1 MSDDENVVTKL
12 KKDEC
17 WDLLRDNTFGRI
29 AYHLRGR
36 SRITPLNYTVEGEQI
51 IFRTAEGSKFFAL
64 KVEDNVALQ
73 IDHVGENSAWSV
85 VAHGPVREISEDD
98 EVAELTVNLRPLI
111 RTKKEHVFV
120 IDVDKVRGRRFILDR
135 EHDDNY

>member
-1 MSDDENVVTKL
+1 MSGDDDVVTKL

-36 SRITPLNYTVEGEQI
+36 SRITPINYSVDGERI
-51 IFRTAEGSKFFAL
+51 VFRTAEGSKFFAL

-73 IDHVGENSAWSV
+73 IDHVGEDSAWSV
-85 VAHGPVREISEDD
+85 VAHGPVREITDD
-98 EVAELTVNLRPLI
+98 ADVESATINLRPLI
-111 RTKKEHVFV
+111 RTTKQHVFA

-135 EHDDNY
+135 EHDDNF

>member
-1 MSDDENVVTKL
+1 MSGDENVVTKL

-36 SRITPLNYTVEGEQI
+36 SRITPLNYTVDGERI
-51 IFRTAEGSKFFAL
+51 VFRTAEGSKFFAL

-73 IDHVGENSAWSV
+73 IDHVGEDTAWSV
-85 VAHGPVREISEDD
+85 VAHGPVTEITNDEDL
-98 EVAELTVNLRPLI
+98 AEATVNLRPLI
-111 RTKKEHVFV
+111 RTKTEHVFA

-135 EHDDNY
+135 GRDDNF

>member
-1 MSDDENVVTKL
+1 MSGDDDVVTKL

-36 SRITPLNYTVEGEQI
+36 SRISPLNYTVYGERI
-51 IFRTAEGSKFFAL
+51 IFRTAEGSKFFAM
-64 KVEDNVALQ
+64 KVEDDVALQ
-73 IDHVGENSAWSV
+73 IDHVGEDTAWSV
-85 VAHGPVREISEDD
+85 VAHGPVREISDD
-98 EVAELTVNLRPLI
+98 DDLAEVTVDLRPLI
-111 RTKKEHVFV
+111 RTTKEHVFA
-120 IDVDKVRGRRFILDR
+120 IEVDKVRGRRFRLDR

>member
-1 MSDDENVVTKL
+1 MSGDDDVVTKL

-36 SRITPLNYTVEGEQI
+36 SRITPLNYTVDGERI
-51 IFRTAEGSKFFAL
+51 VFRTAEGSKFFAL

-73 IDHVGENSAWSV
+73 IDHVGEDTAWSV
-85 VAHGPVREISEDD
+85 VAHGPVTEITNDEDL
-98 EVAELTVNLRPLI
+98 AEATVNLRPLI
-111 RTKKEHVFV
+111 RTKKEHVFA

-135 EHDDNY
+135 GRDDNF